1 MLFEGR
7 PNGVKPLVNSLA
19 FVLVQEI
26 SIFAWEG
33 RLRILFLKG
42 LYVLGGSRHHELKVD
57 LLKLVGCFNNSLN
70 LSVPV
75 LSVLQEE
82 SVTEQDHD
90 VFLVILA
97 VGCLLGEIDEL
108 GGVSG
113 GVVTIEVRV
122 ILDPVEL
129 LV

>member
-7 PNGVKPLVNSLA
+7 PKGVKPLVDSLA
-19 FVLVQEI
+19 SVLVQEI